1 MRPSSCFPAR
11 MNHHVDRQIPYT
23 TQALKQDLLRLRN
36 AWHDYQASR
45 DRNAVYGYLS
55 AVFNLVAWWT
65 AENRDVERA
74 RQALRL
80 QNISPSGHDEPF
92 AAVIRCTADPAKV
105 DKRTRSKWSR
115 VLRYALEHKSPAEP
129 LDQFIKRKGGI
140 NRCASRFARCL
151 GRRGAD
157 RCKKKPAGRGRI
169 REPDSRSCKMSARLR
184 YEAYQLLESK
194 MKSGKSIKTKS
205 KKTKATPQ
213 SPRTIEV
220 TETYLRALRK
230 TVGRQ
235 IDPETAEVDWRYR
248 QVLDP
253 YGDGFDIPE
262 EEQVVG
268 REYFAR
274 VPNTDV
280 WILFSDLP
288 SATRKRLWEKQKS
301 KLAFPAGLE
310 DFFQTLSPKGSKK
323 AA

>member
-140 NRCASRFARCL
+140 QQNAPTGFLLCWACVL
-151 GRRGAD
+151 ID
-157 RCKKKPAGRGRI
+157 QN
-169 REPDSRSCKMSARLR
+169 RSCKMAD
-184 YEAYQLLESK
+184 
-194 MKSGKSIKTKS
+194 
-205 KKTKATPQ
+205 
-213 SPRTIEV
+213 
-220 TETYLRALRK
+220 ALRK
-230 TVGRQ
+230 AISRFVLWRLQKCLQNKITVGS
-235 IDPETAEVDWRYR
+235 V
-248 QVLDP
+248 
-253 YGDGFDIPE
+253 
-262 EEQVVG
+262 
-268 REYFAR
+268 
-274 VPNTDV
+274 
-280 WILFSDLP
+280 
-288 SATRKRLWEKQKS
+288 
-301 KLAFPAGLE
+301 
-310 DFFQTLSPKGSKK
+310 
-323 AA
+323 